1 MQETPARYE
10 KSCVEVAADGD
21 GRGNVQMDGAHVRG
35 QAAAAE
41 CEQGGAANAA
51 RAAVLLHKRMGL
63 LSVSSPAADRAR
75 QKDVQD
81 MEYARCDACVQPL
94 GILYDAAGTVQ
105 SLEVDNPI
113 AQDEDCYRHGFVEMD
128 KI

>member
-1 MQETPARYE
+1 M
-10 KSCVEVAADGD
+10 AADGD

-41 CEQGGAANAA
+41 CEQGGAADAA
-51 RAAVLLHKRMGL
+51 RLAVLLHKRMGL
-63 LSVSSPAADRAR
+63 LSVSSAAADRAR
-75 QKDVQD
+75 PKDVQD

-113 AQDEDCYRHGFVEMD
+113 AQDEDCYHHGFVEMD

>member
-1 MQETPARYE
+1 
-10 KSCVEVAADGD
+10 
-21 GRGNVQMDGAHVRG
+21 
-35 QAAAAE
+35 
-41 CEQGGAANAA
+41 
-51 RAAVLLHKRMGL
+51 
-63 LSVSSPAADRAR
+63 
-75 QKDVQD
+75 

>member
-1 MQETPARYE
+1 M
-10 KSCVEVAADGD
+10 AADGD

-41 CEQGGAANAA
+41 CEQGGAADAA
-51 RAAVLLHKRMGL
+51 PVAVLLHKRMGL

-81 MEYARCDACVQPL
+81 MEYAHVRMVVGVLEPDTRSTF
-94 GILYDAAGTVQ
+94 TV
-105 SLEVDNPI
+105 L
-113 AQDEDCYRHGFVEMD
+113 
-128 KI
+128 

>member
-1 MQETPARYE
+1 M
-10 KSCVEVAADGD
+10 AADGD

-51 RAAVLLHKRMGL
+51 RVAVLLHERMAL

-113 AQDEDCYRHGFVEMD
+113 AQDEDCYRHGFAEMD